1 MNCEWNMHL
10 CYPRKLVRRVAEFM
24 IGASKTSSGYRE
36 KKKES
41 GKSHDK
47 AQSKNKPQRTCFA
60 NHKTICIKNKRILQ
74 QNLH

>member
-36 KKKES
+36 KKKNQ
-41 GKSHDK
+41 GK
-47 AQSKNKPQRTCFA
+47 AM
-60 NHKTICIKNKRILQ
+60 IKLKVKI
-74 QNLH
+74 NLREHVLPIIRQFV